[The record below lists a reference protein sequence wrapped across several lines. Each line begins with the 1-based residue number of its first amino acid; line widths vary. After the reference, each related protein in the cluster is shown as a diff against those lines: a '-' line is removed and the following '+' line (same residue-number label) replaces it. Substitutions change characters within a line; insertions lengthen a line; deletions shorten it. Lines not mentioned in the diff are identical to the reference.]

1 MPRLQ
6 QSDLSGTM
14 SCKLRTPGLR
24 EGDCPSE
31 PSCESGKMDAPLLR
45 TWLGLAAGTA
55 HGIYAVRSIGGEGC
69 PGDLCLHHD
78 TMGAAVKMGC
88 L

>member
-14 SCKLRTPGLR
+14 SCKMRTPGLR

-31 PSCESGKMDAPLLR
+31 PSCEPGKMNAPLLR
-45 TWLGLAAGTA
+45 TWLGLAAGSD
-55 HGIYAVRSIGGEGC
+55 HGIYAVLGIGGEGC
-69 PGDLCLHHD
+69 FDYLC
-78 TMGAAVKMGC
+78 
-88 L
+88 

>member
-6 QSDLSGTM
+6 QSDHIRHM

-31 PSCESGKMDAPLLR
+31 PLASPGIMTLR
-45 TWLGLAAGTA
+45 LSVGGLACKLGLCM
-55 HGIYAVRSIGGEGC
+55 V
-69 PGDLCLHHD
+69 
-78 TMGAAVKMGC
+78 TMLRRVSPRGM